1 MSDYERKVGSNRKL
15 EVDEFIQVLEKKVKV
30 TKRAWKGKL
39 YRSLSPI
46 NQDKNLGAQRSS
58 FADAFFFVESPD
70 PINYFFRFSSTTF
83 FDKVAKQAIVKIRA
97 DSHSCYSKKKAKK
110 NNMLGWIQ
118 LNIYLPEQ
126 VLFVVMRQI
135 SCSIS

>member
-46 NQDKNLGAQRSS
+46 N
-58 FADAFFFVESPD
+58 
-70 PINYFFRFSSTTF
+70 
-83 FDKVAKQAIVKIRA
+83 
-97 DSHSCYSKKKAKK
+97 
-110 NNMLGWIQ
+110 
-118 LNIYLPEQ
+118 
-126 VLFVVMRQI
+126 
-135 SCSIS
+135 